1 LSGLT
6 IPAEQRPA
14 LNKIRTIPEDAV
26 QAVVTILERSSI
38 ETIPSTLGLSSE
50 DAEQIKNAVTEL
62 YRVRRYLDMETPE
75 FVAAIAQSLQ
85 EAESFPAEQVP
96 IFEERLTKLLTI
108 DSAGAIR
115 RTVKR
120 TTNTTADNS
129 LDRRLALARPFQSR
143 FLELAQ
149 RWRTEVRT
157 VSSTTDRVLNSAY
170 QDIIGMGKAVLPL
183 IFRELENNGGHWFW
197 ALRHIT
203 QENPASP
210 QDAGNIQKITE
221 AWLRW
226 GREHHYL

>member
-1 LSGLT
+1 MSGLT

-14 LNKIRTIPEDAV
+14 LNKIRTIPEVAV
-26 QAVVTILERSSI
+26 QAVVAILERSSI
-38 ETIPSTLGLSSE
+38 ETIPSVLGLSSK
-50 DAEQIKNAVTEL
+50 DAEEIKNAVTEL
-62 YRVRRYLDMETPE
+62 YRVRAYFDMATPE
-75 FVAAIAQSLQ
+75 FVAAIVQNLQ
-85 EAESFPAEQVP
+85 ETESFPADQVP

-108 DSAGAIR
+108 NSTGAAR
-115 RTVKR
+115 KTA
-120 TTNTTADNS
+120 TWTANTRADNS
-129 LDRRLALARPFQSR
+129 LAQHLALARPFQNR

-149 RWRTEVRT
+149 RWRAEVRT
-157 VSSTTDRVLNSAY
+157 VSSTTDRILNSAY

-183 IFRELENNGGHWFW
+183 IFRELERNGGHWFW

-203 QENPASP
+203 QENPATP